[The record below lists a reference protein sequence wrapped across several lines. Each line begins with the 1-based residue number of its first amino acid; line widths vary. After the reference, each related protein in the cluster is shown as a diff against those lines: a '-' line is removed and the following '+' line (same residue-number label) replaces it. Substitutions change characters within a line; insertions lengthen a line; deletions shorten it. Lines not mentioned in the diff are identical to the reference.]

1 MVYPL
6 PTLTTLTKLPTS
18 TRMGCWLVVGCRERA
33 RGEGMV
39 VVKAELEVGARVRGY
54 YWGNVSRAL

>member
-1 MVYPL
+1 
-6 PTLTTLTKLPTS
+6 
-18 TRMGCWLVVGCRERA
+18 MGCWLVVGCRERA